1 MYCAS
6 LSLTNFRN
14 YRELEVS
21 LPNGPILVL
30 GPNASGKTTLLEA
43 LYLLATT
50 RSHRAGSDREV
61 ISREAKAEHGVPP
74 FARISA
80 RVQRRSPLI
89 VEMIVIGETG
99 QGDGR
104 TARKRLRLNGVPKR
118 ALDVIGEVNAVMFGP
133 QDLDLV
139 VGAPALR
146 RRYLDI
152 TLSQMDPHYVRT
164 LQTYQRV
171 VLQRN
176 SLLKALSDQGYRQ
189 LPDASSQ
196 QLGYWDEE
204 LVHHGSYLLHHRLE
218 MVHKLNSLADALH
231 ARISG
236 TDERLT
242 ILYKST
248 LTEEPIGS
256 EAPPDERA
264 VESLYRAR
272 LRTGRADELR
282 RAATLYGP
290 HRDDIQLNVGEMD
303 VAVYGSRGQQRSV
316 LLALKL
322 GEVELMH
329 SVTGELPIL
338 LLDDV
343 VSELDPERRRY
354 LLQTVLEREQQ
365 VLVTATDLVPVG
377 REFLARASL
386 FETTSPGTL
395 LARP

>member
-43 LYLLATT
+43 LYMLATT

-61 ISREAKAEHGVPP
+61 ISREARAEHGVPP
-74 FARISA
+74 FARVSA
-80 RVQRRSPLI
+80 RVQRRSPLGVEII
-89 VEMIVIGETG
+89 VVGEAG
-99 QGDGR
+99 GGDSR
-104 TARKRLRLNGVPKR
+104 AARKRLRLNGVPKR
-118 ALDVIGEVNAVMFGP
+118 AIDVIGEVNAVMFGP

-152 TLSQMDPHYVRT
+152 TLSQMDTHYVRT

-176 SLLKALSDQGYRQ
+176 SLLKSLSEQGYRQ
-189 LPDASSQ
+189 LPDSSSQ

-204 LVHHGSYLLHHRLE
+204 LVQHGSYLLHKRLE
-218 MVHKLNSLADALH
+218 MIHKLAGLADSLH

-236 TDERLT
+236 TEEKLD
-242 ILYKST
+242 ILYEST
-248 LTEEPIGS
+248 LTDEPLG
-256 EAPPDERA
+256 PGPVPDERA
-264 VESLYRAR
+264 VESMYRAQ
-272 LRTGRADELR
+272 LRAGRADELR

-290 HRDDIQLNVGEMD
+290 HRDDLQLNVGEID

-322 GEVELMH
+322 AEVELMQA
-329 SVTGELPIL
+329 VTGEIPIL

-354 LLQTVLEREQQ
+354 LLQTVLERHQQ

-395 LARP
+395 LARS